1 MVECTARVLRGI
13 IGGRVVVSFQRLSP
27 LAPVNS
33 NRKRRP
39 KLRRGIN
46 EGKVVEEKGKMDRV
60 KGSSAV
66 TAPPRVLFMGVARIS
81 VGSVFNVKPG
91 LIFYAI

>member
-1 MVECTARVLRGI
+1 M
-13 IGGRVVVSFQRLSP
+13 
-27 LAPVNS
+27 NS
-33 NRKRRP
+33 LKK

-46 EGKVVEEKGKMDRV
+46 ERKAAEEREKGEMDRV
-60 KGSSAV
+60 NGSSAV

>member
-1 MVECTARVLRGI
+1 M
-13 IGGRVVVSFQRLSP
+13 VVSSCFPMTFASRAREFIEKEGRNCGVESM
-27 LAPVNS
+27 
-33 NRKRRP
+33 RGRRW
-39 KLRRGIN
+39 RRGRR
-46 EGKVVEEKGKMDRV
+46 GDRV
-60 KGSSAV
+60 NGSSAV